1 MTEKT
6 YRCLGI
12 MTGNSLD
19 AIDIVV
25 TEFCNREIRDIGFF
39 SQEFPRQMAQ
49 RFRAVKRFLAENDG
63 DIEAA
68 IAHPQ
73 LALDSLIDDYTS
85 AVASAVNNA

>member
-39 SQEFPRQMAQ
+39 SREFPRQMA
-49 RFRAVKRFLAENDG
+49 
-63 DIEAA
+63 
-68 IAHPQ
+68 
-73 LALDSLIDDYTS
+73 
-85 AVASAVNNA
+85 

>member
-19 AIDIVV
+19 AIDVVV

-49 RFRAVKRFLAENDG
+49 RFRAVKGFLPKMT
-63 DIEAA
+63 A
-68 IAHPQ
+68 ILKPP
-73 LALDSLIDDYTS
+73 LLIPNWHWT
-85 AVASAVNNA
+85 A